1 MIRVFKFNYSPL
13 RISIIFIIF
22 ASLAFASGSIIA
34 KILGSNILGEGV
46 NPLQI
51 AHARF
56 TFAFLI
62 LLPIAVF
69 FKINFK
75 FQFFKIHLL
84 RSFLGLLGIIIW
96 FTAILNIPIS
106 DATAINF
113 LNPIFAMLFAIY
125 FLKEKVGI
133 IRWSGAIFSFL
144 GGLLLI
150 RPNLNFDFNP
160 YALLCIFGAI
170 SMGFEI
176 ICIKYLSNKED
187 LFIILF
193 INNAIASLICSL
205 SLPFIFKMPNI
216 NELLTLIAVA
226 VCFLLGQI
234 FFLNSMKRADASFV
248 MPFFYSTL
256 IFVVILDFLIFSY
269 IPDWVSF
276 LGCFIIIVGALIVSL
291 KDRENNY

>member
-1 MIRVFKFNYSPL
+1 M
-13 RISIIFIIF
+13 
-22 ASLAFASGSIIA
+22 
-34 KILGSNILGEGV
+34 
-46 NPLQI
+46 
-51 AHARF
+51 
-56 TFAFLI
+56 
-62 LLPIAVF
+62 
-69 FKINFK
+69 
-75 FQFFKIHLL
+75 
-84 RSFLGLLGIIIW
+84 
-96 FTAILNIPIS
+96 NIPIS

-133 IRWSGAIFSFL
+133 IRWSGAVFSFL

-187 LFIILF
+187 LFRILL

-291 KDRENNY
+291 KDRKNNY

>member
-1 MIRVFKFNYSPL
+1 MIKVFKFNYSPL
-13 RISIIFIIF
+13 TLSIFFIIC
-22 ASLAFASGSIIA
+22 ASFAFASGSIIA

-56 TFAFLI
+56 TFAFLT
-62 LLPIAVF
+62 LLPIAIF
-69 FKINFK
+69 YKINFK

-84 RSFLGLLGIIIW
+84 RSSLGLTGIVIW

-125 FLKEKVGI
+125 FLKEKVGL
-133 IRWSGAIFSFL
+133 IRWSAAIFSFL

-150 RPNLNFDFNP
+150 RPNLSFDFNP
-160 YALLCIFGAI
+160 YALLCIFGAVSI
-170 SMGFEI
+170 GLEI

-187 LFIILF
+187 IFRILL
-193 INNAIASLICSL
+193 INNAIASLICSM

-216 NELLTLIAVA
+216 NELFTLFGVA
-226 VCFLLGQI
+226 VFFLLGQI
-234 FFLNSMKRADASFV
+234 FFLNSMKRAEASFV

-256 IFVVILDFLIFSY
+256 IFVVILDYLIFDF
-269 IPDWVSF
+269 IPDGISF
-276 LGCFIIIVGALIVSL
+276 LGCSIIIAGALIISFKERV
-291 KDRENNY
+291 N